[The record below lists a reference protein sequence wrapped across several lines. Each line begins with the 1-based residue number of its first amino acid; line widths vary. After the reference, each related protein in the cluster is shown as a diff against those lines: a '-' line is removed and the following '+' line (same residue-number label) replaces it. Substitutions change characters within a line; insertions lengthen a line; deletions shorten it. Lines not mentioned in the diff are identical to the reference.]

1 MTAAILVTDPLAG
14 TLALLALM
22 WIAAKVGGE
31 IAVRL
36 RMPAVAG
43 ELLAGLAWAAAAK
56 GWPTLVPDIAA
67 NPSMD
72 LLGNLGVIVLMFAVG
87 LESTVPQM
95 LKVGLASLRVAIIGV
110 VLPMG
115 LGLLGAALFLPSG
128 TPVAVDLFIGACLCA
143 TSIGI
148 SSQVLKE
155 SHQLDSPEGRVIVGA
170 AVMDDVLG
178 LLVLVAVSGIA
189 AAATTGGGLP
199 LGPLMKTLAL
209 ALAFLIL
216 ALTLGRF
223 ATPHL
228 FKLADRFRSEQLLLP
243 LALGFAFL
251 LAWLGNRAGLA
262 AIVGAYAAGLILE
275 PAHIENLEKRE
286 RHSLEELVHPLVM
299 VLAPLFFVLV
309 GARVDPGALLKPSTL
324 LFGLVLA
331 ALGVL
336 GKWIAGLASGKGY
349 RWTTVGW
356 GMVPRGE
363 VGFIFVGVGDALVIH
378 GRPLLNPEVSAAIV
392 TALLLT
398 TLIGPVGLGWD
409 LRRKSK
415 GTVMNADER

>member
-1 MTAAILVTDPLAG
+1 MPPVLLVADPLAG

-31 IAVRL
+31 MAVRL
-36 RMPAVAG
+36 KMPAVAG
-43 ELLAGLAWAAAAK
+43 ELLAGLAWATAVNA
-56 GWPTLVPDIAA
+56 WPGAMPGIASD
-67 NPSMD
+67 PSMD

-95 LKVGLASLRVAIIGV
+95 LKVGLASLRVALIGV
-110 VLPMG
+110 ALPMG
-115 LGLLGAALFLPSG
+115 LGLLGAALFLPKG
-128 TPVAVDLFIGACLCA
+128 TPLAVDLFIGACLCA

-155 SHQLDSPEGRVIVGA
+155 AGALDSTEGRVIVGA

-178 LLVLVAVSGIA
+178 LLVLVAVSGLA
-189 AAATTGGGLP
+189 AAATSGSGLP
-199 LGPLMKTLAL
+199 LGALAKTLAL
-209 ALAFLIL
+209 ALLFLGL

-262 AIVGAYAAGLILE
+262 TIVGAYAAGLILE
-275 PAHIENLEKRE
+275 PAHIENLERKE
-286 RHSLEELVHPLVM
+286 HHSLEELVHPLVM

-309 GARVDPGALLKPSTL
+309 GAKVDPLALLKPSTL
-324 LFGLVLA
+324 LFGA
-331 ALGVL
+331 ALALLGTL
-336 GKWIAGLASGKGY
+336 GKWIAGLGAGRAM
-349 RWTTVGW
+349 RWTAVGW

-363 VGFIFVGVGDALVIH
+363 VGFIFVGVGDTLRVH
-378 GRPLLNPEVSAAIV
+378 GQPLLSPEVSAAILA
-392 TALLLT
+392 ALLLT

-409 LRRKSK
+409 LRRAAKS
-415 GTVMNADER
+415 

>member
-1 MTAAILVTDPLAG
+1 MTLALLVADPLAG

-31 IAVRL
+31 LAVRL
-36 RMPAVAG
+36 KMPAVAG

-72 LLGNLGVIVLMFAVG
+72 FMGNLGVIVLMFAVG

-95 LKVGLASLRVAIIGV
+95 LKVGLASLRVALIGV

-115 LGLLGAALFLPSG
+115 LGLLGAALFLPKD
-128 TPVAVDLFIGACLCA
+128 TPLAVDLFIGACLCA

-189 AAATTGGGLP
+189 ASSTGGGLP
-199 LGPLMKTLAL
+199 LGPLAKTLAL
-209 ALAFLIL
+209 ALAFLGL
-216 ALTLGRF
+216 ALTVGRF
-223 ATPHL
+223 VTPHL

-251 LAWLGNRAGLA
+251 LAWLGSRAGLA

-275 PAHIENLEKRE
+275 PAHIENLERRE

-309 GARVDPGALLKPSTL
+309 GARVDPLALLKPSTL

-336 GKWIAGLASGKGY
+336 GKWIAGLGAGKAF

-363 VGFIFVGVGDALVIH
+363 VGFIFVGVGDTLMIH
-378 GRPLLNPEVSAAIV
+378 GAPLLNPEVSAAIV
-392 TALLLT
+392 AALLLT
-398 TLIGPVGLGWD
+398 TLIGPIGLGWD
-409 LRRKSK
+409 LRRR
-415 GTVMNADER
+415 AA

>member
-1 MTAAILVTDPLAG
+1 MPAFLVADPIAG

-22 WIAAKVGGE
+22 WLAAKAGGE
-31 IAVRL
+31 LALRL
-36 RMPAVAG
+36 KMPAVAG
-43 ELLAGLAWAAAAK
+43 ELLAGLAWAASVKA
-56 GWPTLVPDIAA
+56 WPALVPDIAA

-95 LKVGLASLRVAIIGV
+95 LKVGLASLRVALLGV
-110 VLPMG
+110 ILPMG
-115 LGLLGAALFLPSG
+115 LGLLGAALFLPKG
-128 TPVAVDLFIGACLCA
+128 TPLAVDLFIGACLCA

-155 SHQLDSPEGRVIVGA
+155 AGALDSEEGRVIVGA

-189 AAATTGGGLP
+189 AAAASGGGLP
-199 LGPLMKTLAL
+199 LAPLMKTLSL
-209 ALAFLIL
+209 ALLFLLL

-228 FKLADRFRSEQLLLP
+228 FRLAGRLRGEQLLLP
-243 LALGFAFL
+243 AALAFAFL

-275 PAHIENLEKRE
+275 PAHLEDLEKRE
-286 RHSLEELVHPLVM
+286 RHRLEELVHPLVT
-299 VLAPLFFVLV
+299 VLAPLFFILV
-309 GARVDPGALLKPSTL
+309 GAKVDPSALMKPSTL

-331 ALGVL
+331 LLGTA
-336 GKWIAGLASGKGY
+336 GKWVAGLGAGRGT
-349 RWTTVGW
+349 RWTAVGW

-363 VGFIFVGVGDALVIH
+363 VGFIFVGVGDALTLN
-378 GRPLLNPEVSAAIV
+378 GQPLLSPAVSAAIV
-392 TALLLT
+392 AALLLT
-398 TLIGPVGLGWD
+398 TLIGPIGLGWD
-409 LRRKSK
+409 LRRK
-415 GTVMNADER
+415 AIHR

>member
-1 MTAAILVTDPLAG
+1 MESMIPGLLIADPLAG

-22 WIAAKVGGE
+22 WLAAKVGGE

-36 RMPAVAG
+36 RMPAVVG
-43 ELLAGLAWAAAAK
+43 ELLAGLAWAAALRARP
-56 GWPTLVPDIAA
+56 GIVPDIVGDPA
-67 NPSMD
+67 MD
-72 LLGNLGVIVLMFAVG
+72 LLGDLGVIVLMFAVG

-95 LKVGLASLRVAIIGV
+95 LRVGLASLRVALIGV

-115 LGLLGAALFLPSG
+115 LGLLGAALFLPKG
-128 TPVAVDLFIGACLCA
+128 TPLAVDLFIGACLCA

-155 SHQLDSPEGRVIVGA
+155 AGALDSQEGRVIVGA

-189 AAATTGGGLP
+189 AAATSGGAMP
-199 LGPLMKTLAL
+199 WGPLSKTLAL
-209 ALAFLIL
+209 ALLFLGL

-223 ATPHL
+223 TTPHL
-228 FKLADRFRSEQLLLP
+228 FRLADRFRSEQLLLP
-243 LALGFAFL
+243 LGLGFAFL

-262 AIVGAYAAGLILE
+262 TIVGAYAAGLILE

-286 RHSLEELVHPLVM
+286 RHSLDELVHPLVM

-309 GARVDPGALLKPSTL
+309 GAKVDPAALLKPSTL
-324 LFGLVLA
+324 LFSAVLA
-331 ALGVL
+331 LLGTL
-336 GKWIAGLASGKGY
+336 GKWAAGLGAGRGT
-349 RWTTVGW
+349 RWTAVGW

-363 VGFIFVGVGDALVIH
+363 VGFIFVGVGDTLTLH
-378 GRPLLNPEVSAAIV
+378 GQPLLSPEVSAAIV
-392 TALLLT
+392 AALLLT

-409 LRRKSK
+409 LRR
-415 GTVMNADER
+415 RI

>member
-1 MTAAILVTDPLAG
+1 MIQALLVADPLAG

-31 IAVRL
+31 IAVRMK
-36 RMPAVAG
+36 MPAVAG
-43 ELLAGLAWAAAAK
+43 ELIAGLAWTAAVKA
-56 GWPTLVPDIAA
+56 WPGFVPDIGSNA
-67 NPSMD
+67 SMD

-95 LKVGLASLRVAIIGV
+95 LKVGLASLRVAVLGV
-110 VLPMG
+110 ALPMG
-115 LGLLGAALFLPSG
+115 LGLLGAALFLPKG
-128 TPVAVDLFIGACLCA
+128 TPLAVDLFIGACLCA

-155 SHQLDSPEGRVIVGA
+155 VGQLDSAEGRVIVGA

-189 AAATTGGGLP
+189 AAATAGTGLP
-199 LGPLMKTLAL
+199 LGALAKTLTLAL
-209 ALAFLIL
+209 LFLGL

-243 LALGFAFL
+243 LALGFAFF

-262 AIVGAYAAGLILE
+262 TIVGAYAAGLILE
-275 PAHIENLEKRE
+275 PSHIESLERRE
-286 RHSLEELVHPLVM
+286 RHSLEDLVHPLVM

-309 GARVDPGALLKPSTL
+309 GAKVDPAALLKPSTL
-324 LFGLVLA
+324 IFGVVLA
-331 ALGVL
+331 ALGVV
-336 GKWIAGLASGKGY
+336 GKWIAGLGAGKGF

-363 VGFIFVGVGDALVIH
+363 VGFIFVGVGDALMIH
-378 GRPLLNPEVSAAIV
+378 GRPLLSPEVSAAIV

-398 TLIGPVGLGWD
+398 TLLGPVGLGWD
-409 LRRKSK
+409 LRRTATPNPSLSR
-415 GTVMNADER
+415 G

>member
-1 MTAAILVTDPLAG
+1 MTPFLLVADPIAG
-14 TLALLALM
+14 TLALLAFM
-22 WIAAKVGGE
+22 WLAAKAGGE
-31 IAVRL
+31 LALRL
-36 RMPAVAG
+36 KMPAVAG
-43 ELLAGLAWAAAAK
+43 ELLAGLAWAACVKA
-56 GWPTLVPDIAA
+56 WPGAVPDIARNA
-67 NPSMD
+67 GMD

-95 LKVGLASLRVAIIGV
+95 LRVGLASLRVATLGV
-110 VLPMG
+110 ILPMG
-115 LGLLGAALFLPSG
+115 LGLLGAALFLPHG
-128 TPVAVDLFIGACLCA
+128 TPLAVDLFIGACLCA

-155 SHQLDSPEGRVIVGA
+155 AGALDSTEGRVIVGA

-189 AAATTGGGLP
+189 AAAAGGGLP
-199 LGPLMKTLAL
+199 VAGLMRTLAL
-209 ALAFLIL
+209 ALLFLGL

-228 FKLADRFRSEQLLLP
+228 FRLAGRLRGEQLLLP
-243 LALGFAFL
+243 AALAFAFL

-275 PAHIENLEKRE
+275 PAHLEDLENRE
-286 RHSLEELVHPLVM
+286 RHRLEELVHPLVT

-309 GARVDPGALLKPSTL
+309 GAKVDPSALMKPSTL

-331 ALGVL
+331 LLGTV
-336 GKWIAGLASGKGY
+336 GKWVAGLGAGRGS
-349 RWTTVGW
+349 RWTAVGW

-363 VGFIFVGVGDALVIH
+363 VGFIFVGVGDALTLH
-378 GRPLLNPEVSAAIV
+378 GQPLLSPEVSAAIV
-392 TALLLT
+392 AALLLT
-398 TLIGPVGLGWD
+398 TLIGPIGLGWD
-409 LRRKSK
+409 LRRK
-415 GTVMNADER
+415 AIHR

>member
-1 MTAAILVTDPLAG
+1 MTLALLVADPLAG

-31 IAVRL
+31 LAVRL
-36 RMPAVAG
+36 KMPAVAG

-72 LLGNLGVIVLMFAVG
+72 LMGNLGVIVLMFAVG

-95 LKVGLASLRVAIIGV
+95 LKVGLASLRVALIGV

-115 LGLLGAALFLPSG
+115 LGLLGAALFLPKD
-128 TPVAVDLFIGACLCA
+128 TPLAVDLFIGACLCA

-189 AAATTGGGLP
+189 ASSTGGGLP
-199 LGPLMKTLAL
+199 LGPLAKTLAL
-209 ALAFLIL
+209 ALAFLGL
-216 ALTLGRF
+216 ALTVGRF
-223 ATPHL
+223 VTPHL

-251 LAWLGNRAGLA
+251 LAWLGSRAGLA

-275 PAHIENLEKRE
+275 PAHIENLERRE

-309 GARVDPGALLKPSTL
+309 GARVDPLALLKPSTL

-336 GKWIAGLASGKGY
+336 GKWIAGLGAGKAF

-363 VGFIFVGVGDALVIH
+363 VGFIFVGVGDTLMIH
-378 GRPLLNPEVSAAIV
+378 GAPLLNPEVSAAIV
-392 TALLLT
+392 AALLLT
-398 TLIGPVGLGWD
+398 TLIGPIGLGWD
-409 LRRKSK
+409 LRRR
-415 GTVMNADER
+415 AA